1 MEKDLLEEL
10 RKKSD
15 VLIFLIKKA
24 FQKSE
29 TD

>member
-15 VLIFLIKKA
+15 VLIFLICESKNTTKK
-24 FQKSE
+24 
-29 TD
+29 